1 MCTTKQG
8 KPCCP
13 KKTTLLPT
21 GAFPWQYDGDAF
33 RAHFNVIHNLHNMI
47 KSALMDTLRLSKHSM
62 FGKDKEALSEIY
74 ERLEMYFDVLLCL
87 FWDAVFHRNLSHL
100 NSKETLTLRELT
112 RMILLGLDMLAN
124 VGTVGLAVTYNMR

>member
-1 MCTTKQG
+1 
-8 KPCCP
+8 
-13 KKTTLLPT
+13 
-21 GAFPWQYDGDAF
+21 
-33 RAHFNVIHNLHNMI
+33 
-47 KSALMDTLRLSKHSM
+47 MDTLRLSKHSM

-124 VGTVGLAVTYNMR
+124 VGMVGLAVTYNMK